1 MLQRV
6 NTNGIHTIEVAD
18 GQLLRYSQTGS
29 GEPLVLLHTIRT
41 QLEYFREII
50 PILAQQYTVYAVDL
64 PGHGY
69 SSIDTRAI
77 YDEPYFRAAV
87 TSFIE
92 RLDIQDATIAGESIG
107 GALALTVAGALPE
120 RVKAVISI
128 NPYDYDRHYGD
139 GVRRGNLFANV
150 ILGTYQF
157 RLLGAVN
164 ASLENRLFLGWVLKG
179 GLYKK
184 RNFPRDL
191 LAEFDR
197 VGRQRGYRT
206 VERKTFAGWRSWSE
220 ARALY
225 SAVKS
230 PVTLIYGDHD
240 WSAPGERQRNS
251 VELRGVRNVTLDQ
264 TGHFASLERPSEI
277 ADIILEARN

>member
-6 NTNGIHTIEVAD
+6 TTNGIHTIEVAD

-29 GEPLVLLHTIRT
+29 GEPLILLHTIRT

-69 SSIDTRAI
+69 SSIDTRAT

-107 GALALTVAGALPE
+107 GALALTVAGALPQ

-157 RLLGAVN
+157 PLLGAVN

-191 LAEFDR
+191 LTEFDR

-206 VERKTFAGWRSWSE
+206 VERKTFAGWQSWSE

-251 VELRGVRNVTLDQ
+251 VALRGERNVTLDQ
-264 TGHFASLERPSEI
+264 TGHFASLERPTEI